1 MTTTESGRE
10 RNLTISVSHLKAD
23 TVHQLEEEPETGLL
37 GLTLQEGGI
46 CLDSAAL
53 SAANEFILADSFLDL
68 YTCLR
73 FATHRGFRLLRF
85 DRNGSVIPGLPLYDR
100 KNGHET
106 ETTSYAYSLN
116 GKPVP
121 GLSESS
127 LVSLA
132 CQTGSALIR
141 KSFRGAAAFLQRYD
155 LTTRTWSNAR
165 RHIDNTPLA
174 AF

>member
-1 MTTTESGRE
+1 MKTTEPGRE
-10 RNLTISVSHLKAD
+10 KNLTISVSHLKAD
-23 TVHQLEEEPETGLL
+23 TVRQLEEEPETGLL
-37 GLTLQEGGI
+37 GLTLREGGI

-73 FATHRGFRLLRF
+73 FAARRGFRLLRF
-85 DRNGSVIPGLPLYDR
+85 DRGGTVIPGLPVYDR
-100 KNGHET
+100 RNGHET
-106 ETTSYAYSLN
+106 ETVSYVYRLN

-155 LTTRTWSNAR
+155 LTTRTWSNVR

>member
-1 MTTTESGRE
+1 MTMTESRPE
-10 RNLTISVSHLKAD
+10 KKLMISVSHLSAD
-23 TVHQLEEEPETGLL
+23 TAHQLEEESETGLL
-37 GLTLQEGGI
+37 GLTLKPEGI

-53 SAANEFILADSFLDL
+53 SAVNEFILADSFLDL

-73 FATHRGFRLLRF
+73 FAVRQGVRLLRF
-85 DRNGSVIPGLPLYDR
+85 DRDGTVIPGLPVYDR

-106 ETTSYAYSLN
+106 ETASYAYCLN
-116 GKPVP
+116 GNPAP

-141 KSFRGAAAFLQRYD
+141 KCFKGAAVALQRYD
-155 LTTRTWSNAR
+155 LTTGAWSDEQR
-165 RHIDNTPLA
+165 CIDNMPLA
-174 AF
+174 AS